1 MPSCTLCG
9 TYIKKDTTYCKHCQ
23 KYLKSGN
30 AIYRPDSTKGEQL
43 ILGNGRRVCKICGK
57 SYNNLSSHINNTH
70 KMLIKEY
77 KEMFNIPEETKLSKP
92 TKTRSHNLTEE
103 QRESLRKSMENAR
116 QKRKEHRED
125 LKRRG
130 IKRIEKHKITEEDRQ
145 RRRDAM
151 ILINLKKKLDKSVD

>member
-9 TYIKKDTTYCKHCQ
+9 TYIKTDTTYCSHCQ

-43 ILGNGRRVCKICGK
+43 ILGNGRRVCKMCGK
-57 SYNNLSSHINNTH
+57 SYNNLSQHIKNFH
-70 KMLIKEY
+70 KITIKEY
-77 KEMFNIPEETKLSKP
+77 KEMFDIPYETKLSKP
-92 TKTRSHNLTEE
+92 TKTSSHRLTEE
-103 QRESLRKSMENAR
+103 QRQKLRESITYAR

-125 LKRRG
+125 LKGRG

-145 RRRDAM
+145 RRRNAM
-151 ILINLKKKLDKSVD
+151 ILINQTKKFKKND

>member
-9 TYIKKDTTYCKHCQ
+9 TYIKTDTIYCSHCQ

-30 AIYRPDSTKGEQL
+30 AIYRPDKTKGEQL

-57 SYNNLSSHINNTH
+57 SYNNLSQHIKNFH
-70 KMLIKEY
+70 KMTIKEY
-77 KEMFNIPEETKLSKP
+77 KEMFDIPCETKLSKP
-92 TKTRSHNLTEE
+92 TKTRSHKLTEK
-103 QRESLRKSMENAR
+103 QRENLRQSMAYAR

-130 IKRIEKHKITEEDRQ
+130 IKRVEKHKITEEDRQ
-145 RRRDAM
+145 RRREAM
-151 ILINLKKKLDKSVD
+151 ILINLKKKLDKSFD

>member
-1 MPSCTLCG
+1 MPSCTICG
-9 TYIKKDTTYCKHCQ
+9 KYIKKDIIYCKHCL
-23 KYLKSGN
+23 KYLKEGN

-57 SYNNLSSHINNTH
+57 SYESLSQHIKNLH
-70 KMLIKEY
+70 KITVKDY
-77 KEMFNIPEETKLSKP
+77 RQMFNIPDEIKLSKP
-92 TKTRSHNLTEE
+92 KKTGPRKITEE
-103 QRESLRKSMENAR
+103 HREKLRNSMANAR

-145 RRRDAM
+145 RRRNAM